1 MTHFSILKRW
11 GPDVGVEAIVVVD
24 VPTVHPLHV
33 LGTIFV
39 QLIVLDCS
47 VSFIIVLNYIPVLQ
61 QHYCFNFQYMHQN
74 IHKDISSTDV
84 YLTSGFSGKALL
96 PQPLHSRLT
105 YLWASSIRKDT
116 TGSMEGFST
125 KGGSFG
131 FTLAGGSTHCRAIS
145 KACAL
150 NHRRNTGG

>member
-24 VPTVHPLHV
+24 VPAVYSFHM
-33 LGTIFV
+33 LGTILV
-39 QLIVLDCS
+39 QFNVLDCS
-47 VSFIIVLNYIPVLQ
+47 RNFIVLLNCIKVSQ

-74 IHKDISSTDV
+74 VQKDISSTDI

-96 PQPLHSRLT
+96 PQPLHSKVT